1 MDGLGATPFPVRS
14 TVVARVKA
22 AVTLAGVAIGNVAGD
37 GVSAGLGDAD
47 VACAGAAAGAGVGTT
62 GGTSV
67 GNGSG
72 GGVITA
78 FCNGWLIT
86 AGVATTAGSNAGVA
100 CAAAG
105 AGVGTTG
112 GTSVGN
118 GSGGGVMTAFGNG
131 WSATAGVATAAGSK
145 GSLVTGA
152 SGGCGLSTGASADG
166 PTNTSGCEAR
176 SAICITEESP
186 NWLSGNNGAGG
197 TVATEE
203 ELSRTVGVS
212 ETGEVLGT
220 LNLFQYTTIARVGV
234 GTGIV
239 SPSGSVLFEPSPTP
253 TCSGRVDAT
262 SYK

>member
-1 MDGLGATPFPVRS
+1 M
-14 TVVARVKA
+14 
-22 AVTLAGVAIGNVAGD
+22 
-37 GVSAGLGDAD
+37 
-47 VACAGAAAGAGVGTT
+47 
-62 GGTSV
+62 
-67 GNGSG
+67 
-72 GGVITA
+72 
-78 FCNGWLIT
+78 
-86 AGVATTAGSNAGVA
+86 
-100 CAAAG
+100 
-105 AGVGTTG
+105 GTTG

-131 WSATAGVATAAGSK
+131 WLITAGAATTAGSNAGVACAGVGVAATGSTSVGNGSEGGVMTASDGWSATAGVATGAGSK

-197 TVATEE
+197 TVAIEE

-220 LNLFQYTTIARVGV
+220 LNLFQYATIARVGV

-253 TCSGRVDAT
+253 TCSGPVDAA